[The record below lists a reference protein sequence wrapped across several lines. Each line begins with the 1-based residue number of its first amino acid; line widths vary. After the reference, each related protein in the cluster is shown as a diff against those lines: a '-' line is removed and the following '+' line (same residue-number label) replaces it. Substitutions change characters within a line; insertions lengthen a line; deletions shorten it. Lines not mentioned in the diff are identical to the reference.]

1 MLELENLALS
11 NSAKLVQLMLLLA
24 FGYTI
29 GTFQR
34 TGHSRLPGRKRNKK
48 LITK

>member
-1 MLELENLALS
+1 MLELEKFALS

-29 GTFQR
+29 GTFPTHCPCSTACVEKEQ
-34 TGHSRLPGRKRNKK
+34 KK
-48 LITK
+48 